1 MHQLVVTNIQVLIVF
16 DMLSFFRYLYVTSH
30 TVSENDYQP
39 QELNDEAV
47 EENHYSQKDYSKII
61 PMMS

>member
-1 MHQLVVTNIQVLIVF
+1 MHQLVVTNIQVLIIF

-39 QELNDEAV
+39 QELNDEVV